1 MTLLWDYQMTGEK
14 TASLKKFI
22 ADRTTLF
29 LTIIFMI
36 GVCLMAYPSVSD
48 WWNSFHQTRAIAKY
62 SKKVANM
69 ERESF
74 EQMLEEAEAY
84 NAKLVGKKHRFVLTD
99 TQRKEYNRVLDVDG
113 TGIMAYIDI
122 PKIDVSLPIY
132 HGVDQNVL
140 QVAIGHIEGSSLPVG
155 GNGTHSVVSGHR
167 GLPAAR
173 LFTHLDKLETGD
185 RFMVQVLD
193 RTITYEVDQIR
204 IVLPEEFQDLEIN
217 PDQDLMTLITCTPY
231 RVNSHR
237 LLVRGHRVE
246 NDNPNAANITAD
258 ALLYKPYYVAP
269 IVAAPILLIL
279 LIMMLITTSSGYR
292 QRKAAAKRRAFGA
305 LENLVEEEEE
315 YEEEWDADE
324 PEEDE
329 FEDGLGDEPDA
340 DEFEDGFEDKPDAD
354 EFENDE
360 IEMDEDDLDY

>member
-1 MTLLWDYQMTGEK
+1 MTSVK

-22 ADRTTLF
+22 ADRANLL
-29 LTIIFMI
+29 LTIILMI
-36 GVCLMAYPSVSD
+36 GVCLIAYPSVSD

-69 ERESF
+69 DRQEFDR
-74 EQMLEEAEAY
+74 MIEEAEAY
-84 NAKLVGKKHRFVLTD
+84 NAKLVGQRHRFVLTD
-99 TQRKEYNRVLDVDG
+99 EQREEYNSVLNVDG

-132 HGVDQNVL
+132 HGVDQSIL
-140 QVAIGHIEGSSLPVG
+140 QVAIGHIEGSSLPIG
-155 GNGTHSVVSGHR
+155 GKGTHSVVSGHR

-173 LFTHLDKLETGD
+173 LFTNLDQMEVGD
-185 RFMVQVLD
+185 KFIVQILD

-217 PDQDLMTLITCTPY
+217 PEEDLMTLVTCTPY
-231 RVNSHR
+231 KINTHR

-246 NDNPNAANITAD
+246 NDIPDAANITAD
-258 ALLYKPYYVAP
+258 AMLYKPYYVAP

-292 QRKAAAKRRAFGA
+292 QRREAARKKAYGA
-305 LENLVEEEEE
+305 LESLAEDREENEE
-315 YEEEWDADE
+315 
-324 PEEDE
+324 
-329 FEDGLGDEPDA
+329 
-340 DEFEDGFEDKPDAD
+340 
-354 EFENDE
+354 
-360 IEMDEDDLDY
+360 

>member
-22 ADRTTLF
+22 ADRATLF
-29 LTIIFMI
+29 LTITLMI

-48 WWNSFHQTRAIAKY
+48 WWNSFHQTQAIAKY
-62 SKKVANM
+62 SQSVANM
-69 ERESF
+69 ERKEF
-74 EQMLEEAEAY
+74 DRMIDEAEAY
-84 NAKLVGKKHRFVLTD
+84 NAKLVGQKHRFVLTD
-99 TQRKEYNRVLDVDG
+99 SQRKEYNNVLDVNG

-132 HGVDQNVL
+132 HGVDQDVL

-155 GNGTHSVVSGHR
+155 GKGTHSVVSGHR
-167 GLPAAR
+167 GLPAAK
-173 LFTHLDKLETGD
+173 LFTNLDLLEPGD
-185 RFMVQVLD
+185 RFIVQVLD

-204 IVLPEEFQDLEIN
+204 IVLPEEFQDLEID
-217 PDQDLMTLITCTPY
+217 PDKDLMTLVTCTPY
-231 RVNSHR
+231 KVNSHR

-292 QRKAAAKRRAFGA
+292 QRKAVAKRRAFGA

-315 YEEEWDADE
+315 YEEEWD
-324 PEEDE
+324 
-329 FEDGLGDEPDA
+329 GDEPDA
-340 DEFEDGFEDKPDAD
+340 DGGENGLGDEPDAD

>member
-1 MTLLWDYQMTGEK
+1 MTGEK
-14 TASLKKFI
+14 TASLKKYI
-22 ADRTTLF
+22 AERANFF
-29 LTIIFMI
+29 LMIIFMI
-36 GVCLMAYPSVSD
+36 GVCLIAYPSVSD

-62 SKKVANM
+62 SKQVANM
-69 ERESF
+69 ERDSF

-84 NAKLVGKKHRFVLTD
+84 NAKLVGQKHRFVLTD
-99 TQRKEYNRVLDVDG
+99 TQRKEYDRVLNVDG

-132 HGVDQNVL
+132 HGVDQDVL

-155 GNGTHSVVSGHR
+155 GKGTHSVVSGHR

-173 LFTHLDKLETGD
+173 LFTHLDKLEAGD
-185 RFMVQVLD
+185 RFIVQVLD

-204 IVLPEEFQDLEIN
+204 IVLPEEFQDLEID
-217 PDQDLMTLITCTPY
+217 PEEDLMTLVTCTPY
-231 RVNSHR
+231 KVNTHR

-246 NDNPNAANITAD
+246 NDNPNAVNITAD

-292 QRKAAAKRRAFGA
+292 QRKAAARRRAFGA
-305 LENLVEEEEE
+305 LGNLVEAEEK
-315 YEEEWDADE
+315 WDAEESEEDEFEDGIEE

-329 FEDGLGDEPDA
+329 FEDGSE
-340 DEFEDGFEDKPDAD
+340 EFEE
-354 EFENDE
+354 DE
-360 IEMDEDDLDY
+360 IMMDEDDL

>member
-1 MTLLWDYQMTGEK
+1 MTGQK

-22 ADRTTLF
+22 ADRATLL
-29 LTIIFMI
+29 LTIIFLI
-36 GVCLMAYPSVSD
+36 GVCLIAYPSVSD

-74 EQMLEEAEAY
+74 DRMIEEAEAY
-84 NAKLVGKKHRFVLTD
+84 NAKLIGQKRRFVLSD
-99 TQRKEYNRVLDVDG
+99 EQRREYNSILDVDG

-132 HGVDQNVL
+132 HGVDPNVL

-155 GNGTHSVVSGHR
+155 GKGTHSVVSGHR

-173 LFTHLDKLETGD
+173 LFTHLDRLEAGD
-185 RFMVQVLD
+185 RFMVQILD

-204 IVLPEEFQDLEIN
+204 IVLPEELQDLEID
-217 PDQDLMTLITCTPY
+217 PDEDLMTLVTCTPY
-231 RVNSHR
+231 KVNTHR

-246 NDNPNAANITAD
+246 NDIPNAANITAD

-279 LIMMLITTSSGYR
+279 FIMMLITTSSGYR
-292 QRKAAAKRRAFGA
+292 QRKEAVRKRAFDA
-305 LENLVEEEEE
+305 LSDLT
-315 YEEEWDADE
+315 
-324 PEEDE
+324 EEDE
-329 FEDGLGDEPDA
+329 
-340 DEFEDGFEDKPDAD
+340 
-354 EFENDE
+354 
-360 IEMDEDDLDY
+360 DEDYAEERDEENIHY

>member
-1 MTLLWDYQMTGEK
+1 MTGEK

-22 ADRTTLF
+22 TDRATLL
-29 LTIIFMI
+29 LTITFMI
-36 GVCLMAYPSVSD
+36 GVFLIAYPTAAD
-48 WWNSFHQTRAIAKY
+48 WWNSFHQTQAIAKY

-74 EQMLEEAEAY
+74 EQLLEEAEEY
-84 NAKLVGKKHRFVLTD
+84 NAKLVGQKHRFVLTD
-99 TQRKEYNRVLDVDG
+99 SQKKEYNRVLDVDG

-132 HGVDQNVL
+132 HGVNQDVL

-155 GNGTHSVVSGHR
+155 GKGTHSVVSGHR

-173 LFTHLDKLETGD
+173 LFTHLDQLEAGD
-185 RFMVQVLD
+185 KFMVQVLN

-204 IVLPEEFQDLEIN
+204 IVLPEEFQDLEID
-217 PDQDLMTLITCTPY
+217 PQKDLMTLVTCTPY
-231 RVNSHR
+231 KVNSHR

-246 NDNPNAANITAD
+246 NDIPNAANITAD

-305 LENLVEEEEE
+305 LENLVEDEE
-315 YEEEWDADE
+315 YEEEWGAQGE
-324 PEEDE
+324 IED
-329 FEDGLGDEPDA
+329 
-340 DEFEDGFEDKPDAD
+340 
-354 EFENDE
+354 DE
-360 IEMDEDDLDY
+360 IMTEEDDLYY

>member
-1 MTLLWDYQMTGEK
+1 MTSVK

-22 ADRTTLF
+22 ADRANLL
-29 LTIIFMI
+29 LTIILMI
-36 GVCLMAYPSVSD
+36 GVCLIAYPSVSD

-69 ERESF
+69 DRQEFDR
-74 EQMLEEAEAY
+74 MIEEAEAY
-84 NAKLVGKKHRFVLTD
+84 NAKLVGQRHRFVLTD
-99 TQRKEYNRVLDVDG
+99 EQREEYNSVLNVDG

-132 HGVDQNVL
+132 HGVDQSIL
-140 QVAIGHIEGSSLPVG
+140 QVAIGHIEGSSLPIG
-155 GNGTHSVVSGHR
+155 GKGTHSVVSGHR

-173 LFTHLDKLETGD
+173 LFTNLDQLEVGD
-185 RFMVQVLD
+185 KFIVQILD

-217 PDQDLMTLITCTPY
+217 PEEDLMTLVTCTPY
-231 RVNSHR
+231 KINTHR

-246 NDNPNAANITAD
+246 NDIPDAANITAD

-292 QRKAAAKRRAFGA
+292 RRRESARKRAYGA
-305 LENLVEEEEE
+305 LESLAEDREENEE
-315 YEEEWDADE
+315 
-324 PEEDE
+324 
-329 FEDGLGDEPDA
+329 
-340 DEFEDGFEDKPDAD
+340 
-354 EFENDE
+354 
-360 IEMDEDDLDY
+360 

>member
-1 MTLLWDYQMTGEK
+1 MTGEK

-22 ADRTTLF
+22 TDRATLL
-29 LTIIFMI
+29 LTITFMI
-36 GVCLMAYPSVSD
+36 GVFLIAYPTAAD
-48 WWNSFHQTRAIAKY
+48 WWNSFHQTQAIAKY

-74 EQMLEEAEAY
+74 EQLLEEAEEY
-84 NAKLVGKKHRFVLTD
+84 NAKLVGQKHRFVLTD
-99 TQRKEYNRVLDVDG
+99 SQKKEYNRVLDVDG

-132 HGVDQNVL
+132 HGVNQDVL

-155 GNGTHSVVSGHR
+155 GKGTHSVVSGHR

-173 LFTHLDKLETGD
+173 LFTHLDQLEAGD
-185 RFMVQVLD
+185 KFMVQVLD

-204 IVLPEEFQDLEIN
+204 IVLPEEFQDLEID
-217 PDQDLMTLITCTPY
+217 PQKDLMTLVTCTPY
-231 RVNSHR
+231 KVNSHR

-246 NDNPNAANITAD
+246 NDIPNAANITAD

-305 LENLVEEEEE
+305 LENLVEDEE
-315 YEEEWDADE
+315 YEEEWGAQGE
-324 PEEDE
+324 IED
-329 FEDGLGDEPDA
+329 
-340 DEFEDGFEDKPDAD
+340 
-354 EFENDE
+354 DE
-360 IEMDEDDLDY
+360 IMTEEDDLYY